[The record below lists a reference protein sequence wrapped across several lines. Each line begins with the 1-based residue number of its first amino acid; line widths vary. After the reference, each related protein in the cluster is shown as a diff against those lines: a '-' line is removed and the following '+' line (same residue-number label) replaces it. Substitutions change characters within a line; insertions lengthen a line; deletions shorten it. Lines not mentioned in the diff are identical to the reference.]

1 MRNKNPAAPSS
12 HVTFPTE
19 TTPADVLRFW
29 MGDDWPCDWPAADR
43 DDLWFKGG
51 AAVDE
56 RIRHRFATDVA
67 HAIEGGLSDWES
79 DPHHRLA
86 LVLLLDQFT
95 RNIHRGRPQ
104 AFAGDARAQAL
115 VTDALAEKLDARL
128 PVVGRLFLYMP
139 LMHAED
145 LALQEE
151 CVARFTTL
159 QLQAPA
165 PLRDTLAGNLRYA
178 ILHRDIVARFGRFPH
193 RNAALGRPSTA
204 EETAFLVDGPRF
216 GQ

>member
-1 MRNKNPAAPSS
+1 M
-12 HVTFPTE
+12 T
-19 TTPADVLRFW
+19 
-29 MGDDWPCDWPAADR
+29 
-43 DDLWFKGG
+43 
-51 AAVDE
+51 
-56 RIRHRFATDVA
+56 

-115 VTDALAEKLDARL
+115 VTEALTQGLDARL
-128 PVVGRLFLYMP
+128 PVVGRLFMYMP

-151 CVARFTTL
+151 CVARFTML
-159 QLQAPA
+159 QQQAPA